1 MRILS
6 LTFKILIFCGVW
18 KPNSWTTTRRKIIYG
33 TYTFL
38 VISFVYSFLCSQ
50 MIDMITVDNMSD
62 FSESSHM
69 LLTMVIG
76 FCKAVNVLMAREK
89 IIKLVDTLT
98 DGISLSVD
106 YEESKIQEKYD
117 RTIR

>member
-6 LTFKILIFCGVW
+6 LPFKILIFCGIW
-18 KPNSWTTTRRKIIYG
+18 KPTSWTTTCKKIIYR

-38 VISFVYSFLCSQ
+38 VILFVSSFLCSQ
-50 MIDMITVDNMSD
+50 MIDMFTVDNMNE
-62 FSESSHM
+62 FTESSHM

-89 IIKLVDTLT
+89 IIKLIDILVDEMRF
-98 DGISLSVD
+98 SVD
-106 YEESKIQEKYD
+106 SEESKIQEKYD